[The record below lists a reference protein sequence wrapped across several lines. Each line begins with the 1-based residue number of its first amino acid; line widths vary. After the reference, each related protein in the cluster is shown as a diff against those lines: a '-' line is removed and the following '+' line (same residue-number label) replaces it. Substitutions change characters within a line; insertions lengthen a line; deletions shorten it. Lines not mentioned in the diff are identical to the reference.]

1 MPPQDCP
8 VCGAE
13 MVAFADL
20 PDDVRE
26 RLEAS
31 PARGRQSVEHRR
43 ERHTAC
49 PDCTLE
55 IHGCGQP
62 YAIPEAATPDAGR

>member
-1 MPPQDCP
+1 MDCP
-8 VCGAE
+8 SCGGE
-13 MVAFADL
+13 LVPFTEL

-26 RLEAS
+26 RLEADGG
-31 PARGRQSVEHRR
+31 RQRQSVAHRR
-43 ERHTAC
+43 RKHTAC

-62 YAIPEAATPDAGR
+62 YALPPEATATR

>member
-1 MPPQDCP
+1 MRSQDCP
-8 VCGAE
+8 VCGTE

-20 PDDVRE
+20 PADVRE

-31 PARGRQSVEHRR
+31 PARDRQSVAHRR
-43 ERHTAC
+43 EKHTAC

-62 YAIPEAATPDAGR
+62 YAVPEAATPDASR